1 MCQALFFDPWIRKIP
16 WRRAWQLIPVVVIL
30 AWRIPWTEEP
40 GSAMHRVGRDWSD
53 SACMHAS
60 TILSYHIFITTLCSW
75 WCSYPCFMVEETDTE
90 QLCRLS
96 RIFGYF
102 LGEGVLWCQF
112 LWPLRY
118 KISLSRSSCFLW
130 TPCWNKL
137 CPRIYSK
144 GSGTGFRIPVN

>member
-1 MCQALFFDPWIRKIP
+1 MCQALFFDPWIRKSP

-53 SACMHAS
+53 PARMHAS

-75 WCSYPCFMVEETDTE
+75 WCYYPCFMVEETETRSS
-90 QLCRLS
+90 CVVCP
-96 RIFGYF
+96 GYLHTF
-102 LGEGVLWCQF
+102 WERVCYGVNSYGHYVI
-112 LWPLRY
+112 R
-118 KISLSRSSCFLW
+118 SLSRSSCFLW